1 MSDSKTYSVIHRIE
15 IYQVDSIIRPSNKW
29 GQVFW
34 TVFRGKN
41 INKFYLLD
49 DLKNNPQI
57 WSYRAMQSFHTT
69 SYLKF
74 VGESIPFCIG
84 PNSFQNM
91 YQIGGKI
98 KFEELV
104 KRKWFVYS
112 PEFSYLNDKYCYLK
126 YCTLFSQLHMYNT
139 CDLVQMFH
147 QK

>member
-1 MSDSKTYSVIHRIE
+1 MGPGLLDCF
-15 IYQVDSIIRPSNKW
+15 Q
-29 GQVFW
+29 
-34 TVFRGKN
+34 GKKK
-41 INKFYLLD
+41 INKFYLHD

-139 CDLVQMFH
+139 YDLVQMFH